1 METKG
6 HPELQHKRLI
16 RVRRIILG
24 QHGNES
30 MPRTA
35 HPCLRTRN
43 SSPQGGRT
51 GTEVTP
57 AHHAANTAAISRQK
71 RQQCHSANR
80 NNATA
85 KTATAGDGSQQQTA
99 GDFAA
104 SYLGSQAASKSSSQA
119 TSGKF
124 LRKLPGLASGGVNHP
139 RKQQQQAENSAAGY
153 LGSQARSKSSSQA
166 ATSGKF
172 LRRLPGIARELIIL
186 ASSTNRRKIS
196 PQVTLNWDSTRS
208 GAVPSGAAWCSRV
221 PAIALPPAGFEPATC
236 GLGNRRSIRLSY
248 GGNLAK
254 SLPFSVAVGC
264 CSSSWFR
271 RGQSDQVVAV
281 WRGGWL
287 LFIQFGFDGGNLA
300 KSLPFS
306 VAVGCCCSSSLI
318 STGAISPSR
327 CRLAWRL
334 AVVHPV

>member
-1 METKG
+1 
-6 HPELQHKRLI
+6 LQHKRLI

-35 HPCLRTRN
+35 HPCLRARN
-43 SSPQGGRT
+43 SSPQGGGT

-57 AHHAANTAAISRQK
+57 AHHATNTAAISRQK

-104 SYLGSQAASKSSSQA
+104 
-119 TSGKF
+119 
-124 LRKLPGLASGGVNHP
+124 
-139 RKQQQQAENSAAGY
+139 GY
-153 LGSQARSKSSSQA
+153 VGSQARSKSSSQA

-186 ASSTNRRKIS
+186 ASSSNRRKNS

-208 GAVPSGAAWCSRV
+208 GAVPSGAAWCCCV

-236 GLGNRRSIRLSY
+236 GLGNRCSIRLSY

-254 SLPFSVAVGC
+254 SLPFGVAVG
-264 CSSSWFR
+264 
-271 RGQSDQVVAV
+271 
-281 WRGGWL
+281 
-287 LFIQFGFDGGNLA
+287 
-300 KSLPFS
+300 
-306 VAVGCCCSSSLI
+306 CCSSSLI
-318 STGAISPSR
+318 STGAVWPSR
-327 CRLAWRL
+327 CRLAWRCQDNGSGN
-334 AVVHPV
+334 